1 MKKIILGILTLS
13 TLASCNPK
21 TAEVATASQTTKGDS
36 KAVKEEPVA
45 MTAFPNGE
53 IAEGS
58 SLYNAH
64 CGKCHEL
71 PVVSRYS
78 KEKWQKIVPAMC
90 KEAKL
95 DATQES
101 RIASYVNWK
110 LQQQ

>member
-1 MKKIILGILTLS
+1 MKKTFFALLILS
-13 TLASCNPK
+13 ALASCNPK
-21 TAEVATASQTTKGDS
+21 TAEVATASQTTKAES
-36 KAVKEEPVA
+36 KPIKEEPVA